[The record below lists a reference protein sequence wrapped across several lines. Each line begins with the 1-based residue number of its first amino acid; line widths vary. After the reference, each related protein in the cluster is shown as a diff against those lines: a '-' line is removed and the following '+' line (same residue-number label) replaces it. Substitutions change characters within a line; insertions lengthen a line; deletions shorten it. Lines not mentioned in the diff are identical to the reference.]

1 MNLMLHAG
9 AAYVGRQDLLALPVP
24 EPTETHKPVPHA
36 EVVRAV
42 VESLDLRNISV
53 VRDEYAVSP
62 DAMRMFGV
70 MEIDVDYSGV
80 RLALGLRN
88 SHDKSFSLGVTAG
101 YRVFVCDNLAF
112 SGDFTPVSRKH
123 TRNFDHVE
131 VIDNAVTRMQRC
143 FDPMKRRIDAFQA
156 HQLPDASARDIIY
169 RAFIADELDAPK
181 HLARSVHHHYFEPE
195 LPEFEPRTLWSLEN
209 AFTSA
214 LKVLEPVPQMR
225 VTGDLARFMGQFQ

>member
-9 AAYVGRQDLLALPVP
+9 ASYVGRQDLLALPVP
-24 EPTETHKPVPHA
+24 LPTETHKPVPHA

-42 VESLDLRNISV
+42 VESLGLRNISV

-88 SHDKSFSLGVTAG
+88 SHDKSFSLGITAG

-112 SGDFTPVSRKH
+112 SGDFTPVSKKH

-143 FDPMKRRIDAFQA
+143 FDPMKRRIDAFHA
-156 HQLPDASARDIIY
+156 HRLPDTSARDIIY

-181 HLARSVHHHYFEPE
+181 HLARAVHHHYFEPE

-214 LKVLEPVPQMR
+214 LKVLEPIPQMR